1 MKEYIVDFTDKK
13 GKACRV
19 RIFAYHV
26 ADAVKRVKEQY
37 NVASWKGT
45 KEVK

>member
-1 MKEYIVDFTDKK
+1 MKEYLVNFTDKK

-26 ADAVKRVKEQY
+26 GDATKRVKEQY
-37 NVASWKGT
+37 NVSGWRGT
-45 KEVK
+45 KEIK